1 MHVAAEQM
9 PLPDLTWTEPIEHKR
24 ALLAG
29 YWLGDGS
36 WSYICGGPSVI
47 LECGTTSR
55 DLADG
60 LLRLLADLGVVG
72 SMRVG
77 RTAKSTRD
85 TYWIR
90 IWGADQ
96 EEGLLDLVP
105 EAARKAISESLDP
118 QKTRISSTGYP
129 REGANTAS
137 VRGAV

>member
-9 PLPDLTWTEPIEHKR
+9 PLPDLTWTQPIEHKR

-36 WSYICGGPSVI
+36 WSYIRRGPSVI

-60 LLRLLADLGVVG
+60 LLRLLADLGVIA
-72 SMRVG
+72 SIRIG

-90 IWGADQ
+90 CSGADQ
-96 EEGLLDLVP
+96 VEKLLDLAEDNDRPRIV
-105 EAARKAISESLDP
+105 ESIGR
-118 QKTRISSTGYP
+118 QKK
-129 REGANTAS
+129 
-137 VRGAV
+137 